1 MVRKLLSLLFV
12 FFLIFSI
19 HTTAFPVFASS
30 EYSFPVIVDT
40 AELIKP
46 EDEKRLSAAAFSLC
60 EEYEMDIVILTID
73 SLDGKNV
80 REYADHFLEAN
91 YGEDGIL
98 FLLAIEEREW
108 YISTAGKAIYALTDY
123 AVQEIGREVVWY
135 LSEEYYFDGFD
146 AYLTQLDKYLCAYQ
160 NGLPIDGISNENG
173 LTSGE
178 KILISVFIG
187 AAVGGISIFAM
198 RSTMNTKRPQRSAE
212 DYLIRD
218 SYRLRTHSDLFL
230 YSNIRKVRRQ
240 QNTSRSGGSGG
251 SSVHR
256 SSSGRRHGGGGGK
269 F

>member
-73 SLDGKNV
+73 SLDGKNA
-80 REYADHFLEAN
+80 REYADHFFEAN

-98 FLLAIEEREW
+98 FLLAMEEREW

-135 LSEEYYFDGFD
+135 LSEGYYFDGFD

-160 NGLPIDGISNENG
+160 NG

-198 RSTMNTKRPQRSAE
+198 RSTMNTKRHQRSAE